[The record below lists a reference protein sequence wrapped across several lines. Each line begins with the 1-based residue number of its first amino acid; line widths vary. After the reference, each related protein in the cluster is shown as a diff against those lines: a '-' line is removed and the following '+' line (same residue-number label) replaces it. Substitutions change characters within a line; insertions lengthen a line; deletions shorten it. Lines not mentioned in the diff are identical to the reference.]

1 MTAPAQDDD
10 RDGVAEAMGGIGDD
24 PQPGDTTDTGSAPAG
39 AEGSELAEQIAD
51 AVEGDGGSM
60 PG

>member
-10 RDGVAEAMGGIGDD
+10 RDGVAEAMGGPGADTAETAAADLDGD
-24 PQPGDTTDTGSAPAG
+24 
-39 AEGSELAEQIAD
+39 LAEDVAE
-51 AVEGDGGSM
+51 ALEGEGGTM

>member
-10 RDGVAEAMGGIGDD
+10 RDGVAEAMGGLGDEPTETTATD
-24 PQPGDTTDTGSAPAG
+24 ATEGDLGQ
-39 AEGSELAEQIAD
+39 EIAD

>member
-10 RDGVAEAMGGIGDD
+10 RDGVAEAMGGLGDE
-24 PQPGDTTDTGSAPAG
+24 PAETQETAPPDG
-39 AEGSELAEQIAD
+39 ELAEDIAD
-51 AVEGDGGSM
+51 AVEGDGGTM

>member
-10 RDGVAEAMGGIGDD
+10 RDGVAEAMGGLGDEPTAD
-24 PQPGDTTDTGSAPAG
+24 AGTDAGDGG
-39 AEGSELAEQIAD
+39 ELTERIAD